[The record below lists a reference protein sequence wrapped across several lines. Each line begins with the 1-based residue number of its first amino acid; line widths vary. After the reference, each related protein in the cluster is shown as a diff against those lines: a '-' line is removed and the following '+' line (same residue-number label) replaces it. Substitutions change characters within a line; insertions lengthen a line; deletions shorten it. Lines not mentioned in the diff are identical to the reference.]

1 MRRLVYRKTNNHP
14 ICAINPS
21 YKYHIQYTNQIFEDG
36 EWKFVNRYTG
46 KFGAR
51 PIVWYDTKEWAEKF
65 MKPDDEVAEMVE
77 WDGKDEEGYKNVWT
91 PPSYES
97 IH

>member
-1 MRRLVYRKTNNHP
+1 MRRLVYRKTHGP
-14 ICAINPS
+14 ITEQNPLT
-21 YKYHIQYTNQIFEDG
+21 KYEYTNQIFEDG
-36 EWKFVNRYTG
+36 KWKFVNRYIG

-77 WDGKDEEGYKNVWT
+77 CDGIDEEGYKN
-91 PPSYES
+91 
-97 IH
+97 ICKHK

>member
-1 MRRLVYRKTNNHP
+1 MRRLVYRKTNDKITP
-14 ICAINPS
+14 
-21 YKYHIQYTNQIFEDG
+21 IQYTNQIFEDD

-51 PIVWYDTKEWAEKF
+51 PIVWYATKEWAEKF
-65 MKPDDEVAEMVE
+65 MKHDDEVAEMVE
-77 WDGKDEEGYKNVWT
+77 WNGIDEEGYKNVFT